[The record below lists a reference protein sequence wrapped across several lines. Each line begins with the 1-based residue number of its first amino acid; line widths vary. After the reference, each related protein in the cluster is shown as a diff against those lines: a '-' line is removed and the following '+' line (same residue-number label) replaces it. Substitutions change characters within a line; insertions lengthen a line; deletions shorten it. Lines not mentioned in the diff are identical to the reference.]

1 MTKKP
6 CPGCGGRIPRTADSV
21 CQYCAAAIAS
31 WNQIK
36 SGTLLKRY
44 QIGYAPHCNAIPG
57 GGEIGEALHAIALA
71 ASRGNLDVPFASVS
85 DGNGSDIFPRTY
97 SYDPQVVTME
107 PALASAL
114 FNAYVIAKKSV
125 NDAEKRGK
133 ESGRNLLVGLNDGSI
148 SMDDYMRRSQ

>member
-1 MTKKP
+1 
-6 CPGCGGRIPRTADSV
+6 
-21 CQYCAAAIAS
+21 
-31 WNQIK
+31 
-36 SGTLLKRY
+36 
-44 QIGYAPHCNAIPG
+44 
-57 GGEIGEALHAIALA
+57 
-71 ASRGNLDVPFASVS
+71 
-85 DGNGSDIFPRTY
+85 
-97 SYDPQVVTME
+97 ME